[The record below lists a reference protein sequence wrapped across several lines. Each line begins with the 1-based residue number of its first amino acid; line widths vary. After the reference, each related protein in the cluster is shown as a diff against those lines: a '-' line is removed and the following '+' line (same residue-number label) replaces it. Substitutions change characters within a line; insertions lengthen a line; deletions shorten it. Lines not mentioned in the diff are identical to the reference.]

1 MSPKRDDA
9 GAAKEQLAAALKDQ
23 AAKGGLTC
31 AKAFRVADD
40 LSAAPL
46 VVGNAATEL
55 GVRLQSCQ
63 LGLFRDADGRRPV
76 SAATA
81 IEPELGQAI
90 REGLVLGR
98 LPCAVAWA
106 LATRF
111 GIKRTDVANAAEK
124 LGIRISQCQLG
135 AF

>member
-1 MSPKRDDA
+1 MSH
-9 GAAKEQLAAALKDQ
+9 GGQSSEQVDR
-23 AAKGGLTC
+23 GEMSC
-31 AKAFRVADD
+31 AKAFLVARK

-46 VVGNAATEL
+46 EVGRAATEL
-55 GVRLQSCQ
+55 GIRLKSCQ
-63 LGLFRDADGRRPV
+63 LGLFRDEEGQRSV
-76 SAATA
+76 SPAATV
-81 IEPELGQAI
+81 EPELEGAI

-111 GIKRTDVANAAEK
+111 GIKKTAVADAAEK
-124 LGIRISQCQLG
+124 LDIRISQCQLG